1 MDWQKTNSL
10 SERKAS
16 MRMGKE
22 ISWLERYRVALK
34 EELTLRDIMKLRAV
48 GKPRA
53 MKIRDKVN
61 EYCLVNDIE
70 LPTAQVPTE
79 LVFHITGKG
88 IEYYNGKMELEK
100 RIQNH
105 QSIGKSKAEHK

>member
-1 MDWQKTNSL
+1 
-10 SERKAS
+10 

-22 ISWLERYRVALK
+22 ITWLERYRVALK
-34 EELTLRDIMKLRAV
+34 EELTLRDIMELRAV

-61 EYCLVNDIE
+61 EYCLLNDIE

-79 LVFHITGKG
+79 LVFHVTGKD

-100 RIQNH
+100 RIRNQ
-105 QSIGKSKAEHK
+105 QSTEKYKVGHK